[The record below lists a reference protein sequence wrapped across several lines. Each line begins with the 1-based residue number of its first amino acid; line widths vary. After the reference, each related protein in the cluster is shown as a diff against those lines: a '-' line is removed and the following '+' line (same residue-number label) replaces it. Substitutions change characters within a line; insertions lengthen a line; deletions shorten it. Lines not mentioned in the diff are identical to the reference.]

1 MRMGAS
7 GCVGAQGARGT
18 QKTRQ
23 EGAFMVSKEGIWM
36 LWPGKFPRTS
46 CVGKIRKNMYESL
59 KMGVH
64 GRVWVGANMCFRKF
78 SLIISISYSQVYLC
92 LICVSKSI
100 NCVASVCSRYHYS
113 FIDTLY
119 FSIPF
124 MLLPMGWPPP
134 LPTGT
139 PGNSYV
145 SFGWRMN
152 VL

>member
-46 CVGKIRKNMYESL
+46 CVGKIRKSMYESL

-64 GRVWVGANMCFRKF
+64 GRVWVGASKYKQRGAKTSQKEEQLRDQDMF
-78 SLIISISYSQVYLC
+78 SRAITLQNIYRTLVLQN
-92 LICVSKSI
+92 KP
-100 NCVASVCSRYHYS
+100 SR
-113 FIDTLY
+113 
-119 FSIPF
+119 
-124 MLLPMGWPPP
+124 
-134 LPTGT
+134 
-139 PGNSYV
+139 
-145 SFGWRMN
+145 
-152 VL
+152 